1 MSTERGTQQRTVEYF
16 GFQWHVTDF
25 CNLRCRHCYQDG
37 FSRENDLDLDA
48 VKAIAR
54 KIAEVQK
61 DKEIHINLTGGEPML
76 RKDFFDILGFLMT
89 IDNVA
94 AVNIITNGLLL
105 DRPSIKRLDKMPR
118 LKEVKISIEGTEAD
132 VNDPLRGRGT
142 FDKVMARVRSMV
154 EESVKETFLMFTLGR
169 YNYLALGRMLE
180 FSRDLGVD
188 GVIIERFVPWG
199 RGAAIKNEYLKPE
212 EWKAVLQTVID
223 FTNLAVAPDDILA
236 YKAFRICFAG
246 DIELEGA
253 LCNLGEESMALMPNG
268 DVYPCRRFPSR
279 VGNMLEDDFREV
291 LLRLKLLRESI
302 AVNVRGKCRTCRI
315 EDCRGCR
322 AIACALTGDFL
333 AEDPQCFLI
342 DT

>member
-1 MSTERGTQQRTVEYF
+1 
-16 GFQWHVTDF
+16 
-25 CNLRCRHCYQDG
+25 
-37 FSRENDLDLDA
+37 
-48 VKAIAR
+48 
-54 KIAEVQK
+54 
-61 DKEIHINLTGGEPML
+61 
-76 RKDFFDILGFLMT
+76 
-89 IDNVA
+89 
-94 AVNIITNGLLL
+94 
-105 DRPSIKRLDKMPR
+105 MPR